1 LASRDYIEDIMYGRR
16 SSLVMGAFLFLLS
29 LLYGTVVRFRVL
41 AYACGLL
48 RSKKLPLQV
57 VSVGNLTVGG
67 TGKTPVVIQIAGLLQ
82 MHGRKPLVLSRGY
95 GRADASRAVI
105 VSDGASSIMD
115 ARSGGDEPALIAL
128 RLPGVPV
135 VAGSDRYQ
143 AGMFAIERLRPD
155 VIVLDDGFQHLRL
168 SRDRNILLIDASDP
182 FGNRKLFPAGILREP
197 LEAMQRADIVIL
209 TRADSAGDLEALK
222 RTIIAHTPARIFT
235 ARHAPRSL
243 VNVASGE
250 ERPLASLR
258 GMPVLAFA
266 GIARPDSF
274 ASLLK
279 DLGAEV
285 RAVVGYPDHYQYTPA
300 DLTGLV
306 QRAKEQGA
314 MLVTTEKDGVRFKDM
329 ASEGIWTLRIDL
341 EVLEKQEWEKVL
353 LQGL

>member
-1 LASRDYIEDIMYGRR
+1 
-16 SSLVMGAFLFLLS
+16 MGAFLFFLS
-29 LLYGTVVRFRVL
+29 LVYGVAVRLRSRV
-41 AYACGLL
+41 YACGLL

-82 MHGRKPLVLSRGY
+82 KHGRKPLVLSRGY

-135 VAGSDRYQ
+135 VAGSDRYR
-143 AGMFAIERLRPD
+143 AGMFAIGRLRPD

-197 LEAMQRADIVIL
+197 IEAMQRADVVLL
-209 TRADSAGDLEALK
+209 TRADSAGDLDSLK
-222 RTIIAHTPARIFT
+222 RTISAHTPARIFT

-258 GMPVLAFA
+258 GTPVVAFS
-266 GIARPDSF
+266 GIARPDSLV
-274 ASLLK
+274 SLLK
-279 DLGAEV
+279 DLGAEI
-285 RAVVGYPDHYQYTPA
+285 RAMAGYPDHYQYTKA
-300 DLTGLV
+300 DLAGLV
-306 QRAKEQGA
+306 QRAGEHGAA
-314 MLVTTEKDGVRFKDM
+314 MLVTTEKDGVRLRDM
-329 ASEGIWTLRIDL
+329 APEGIWALRIDL
-341 EVLEKQEWEKVL
+341 EVLESQAWEEVVL
-353 LQGL
+353 SGL